1 LKIIKLRGVKF
12 NLNNISFAIPVSGA
26 LYDGSLKLL
35 NKCGLN
41 ISRPNDRVYTA
52 KIPALQGVDIMF
64 QRQSDIPAR
73 LDSNVADIGV
83 VGLDSFYEKKID
95 NGNSIV
101 IIDNLGFGAS
111 DMVLAVP
118 EAWLDVKNLAD
129 LADLSFEMREK
140 GQDLRIAT
148 KYPRLVTRFLNQ
160 NSIYYFNIVDASG
173 GIEVA
178 PYIGYADMIC
188 DITATGNTLR
198 QNRLKIIENGTVFS
212 SQAALVANI
221 ENISKKTNS
230 IELAKAIIEKIEAHL
245 NSRKFIRVTVNLSL
259 DDLGISNPEELISVV
274 GSNPTLHGLKGPSFS
289 NVITNEPGVWVS
301 LELIIANDQLL
312 DCVNELRAL
321 GGVSIT
327 TSELGM
333 IFYKDSVA
341 FSKLESAV
349 EIFGER
355 K

>member
-1 LKIIKLRGVKF
+1 VRLSLD
-12 NLNNISFAIPVSGA
+12 NISFAIPVSGA
-26 LYDGSLKLL
+26 LYNGSLNLL
-35 NKCGLN
+35 DKCGLSV
-41 ISRPNDRVYTA
+41 SRANDRVYTA
-52 KIPALQGVDIMF
+52 NMPSLQGVDIIF
-64 QRQSDIPAR
+64 QRQSDIPSR

-101 IIDNLGFGAS
+101 IIDDLGFGSS

-118 EAWLDVKNLAD
+118 EAWLDVKSLAD

-140 GQDLRIAT
+140 GKDLRIAT

-198 QNRLKIIENGTVFS
+198 QNRLKVIENGIVFS

-221 ENISKKTNS
+221 ENIYNKKDS
-230 IELAKAIIEKIEAHL
+230 IEVAKAIIEKIEAQL
-245 NSRKFIRVTVNLSL
+245 NSKKFIRVTVNLSL
-259 DDLGISNPEELISVV
+259 EDLGVNDPSELISIV
-274 GSNPTLHGLKGPSFS
+274 GSNPILHGLKGPSFS
-289 NVITNEPGVWVS
+289 QVITAEPGEWIS
-301 LELIIANDQLL
+301 LELIISKDQLL
-312 DCVNELRAL
+312 SCVSELRNL

-327 TSELGM
+327 TSDLGM
-333 IFYKDSVA
+333 IFYKDSIA
-341 FSKLESAV
+341 FSKLETAIT
-349 EIFGER
+349 IFGD
-355 K
+355 KN

>member
-1 LKIIKLRGVKF
+1 M
-12 NLNNISFAIPVSGA
+12 NNISFAIPVSGA
-26 LYDGSLKLL
+26 LYDGTLKLL
-35 NKCGLN
+35 SKCGLN

-52 KIPALQGVDIMF
+52 NIPSLEGVDIIF

-73 LDSNVADIGV
+73 LDSNVADIGI

-101 IIDNLGFGAS
+101 IIDDLGFASS

-140 GQDLRIAT
+140 GKDLRIAT

-198 QNRLKIIENGTVFS
+198 QNRLKVIENGTVFT

-221 ENISKKTNS
+221 QNIYNKKES
-230 IELAKAIIEKIEAHL
+230 IDLAKAIIEKIEAHL
-245 NSRKFIRVTVNLSL
+245 NSKKFIRVTVNLSL
-259 DDLGISNPEELISVV
+259 DDLGVSDPNEIISIV
-274 GSNPTLHGLKGPSFS
+274 GSSTILHGLKGPSFS
-289 NVITNEPGVWVS
+289 HVITNEPGVWVS
-301 LELIIANDQLL
+301 LELIISNDQLL
-312 DCVNELRAL
+312 DCVTELRNL

-327 TSELGM
+327 TSDLDM
-333 IFYKDSVA
+333 IFYKDSIA
-341 FSKLESAV
+341 FSKLESAI
-349 EIFGER
+349 EIFGDR
-355 K
+355 D

>member
-1 LKIIKLRGVKF
+1 MRLSLD
-12 NLNNISFAIPVSGA
+12 NISFAIPVSGA
-26 LYDGSLKLL
+26 LYNGSLNLL
-35 NKCGLN
+35 DKCGLSV
-41 ISRPNDRVYTA
+41 SRPNDRVYTA
-52 KIPALQGVDIMF
+52 NMPSLQGVDIIF
-64 QRQSDIPAR
+64 QRQSDIPSR

-101 IIDNLGFGAS
+101 IIDDLGFGSS

-118 EAWLDVKNLAD
+118 EAWLDVKSLAD

-140 GQDLRIAT
+140 GKDLRIAT

-198 QNRLKIIENGTVFS
+198 QNRLKVIENGIVFS

-221 ENISKKTNS
+221 ENIYNKKDS
-230 IELAKAIIEKIEAHL
+230 IEVAKAIIEKIEAQL
-245 NSRKFIRVTVNLSL
+245 NSKKFIRVTVNLSL
-259 DDLGISNPEELISVV
+259 EDLGVNDPSELMSIV

-289 NVITNEPGVWVS
+289 QVITTEPGTWIS
-301 LELIIANDQLL
+301 LELIISKDQLL
-312 DCVNELRAL
+312 SCVSELRNL

-327 TSELGM
+327 TSDLGM
-333 IFYKDSVA
+333 IFYKDSIA
-341 FSKLESAV
+341 FSKLETAIT
-349 EIFGER
+349 IFGD
-355 K
+355 KN

>member
-1 LKIIKLRGVKF
+1 MKF
-12 NLNNISFAIPVSGA
+12 RLDNISFAIPVSGA
-26 LYDGSLKLL
+26 LYDGSLSLL
-35 NKCGLN
+35 SKCGLYV
-41 ISRPNDRVYTA
+41 SRPNDRVYTA
-52 KIPALQGVDIMF
+52 NIPNLKGVDIMF

-73 LDSNVADIGV
+73 LDSNVADIGI

-101 IIDNLGFGAS
+101 IIDDIGFGSS

-118 EAWLDVKNLAD
+118 EAWFDVNNLAD
-129 LADLSFEMREK
+129 LADLSFEMRDK
-140 GQDLRIAT
+140 GKDLRIAT

-178 PYIGYADMIC
+178 PYIGFADMIC

-221 ENISKKTNS
+221 ENIYNKKDS
-230 IELAKAIIEKIEAHL
+230 IELARSIIEKVEAYL

-259 DDLGISNPEELISVV
+259 EDLGVNEPSELISVV
-274 GSNPTLHGLKGPSFS
+274 GSNPILHGLKGPSFS
-289 NVITNEPGVWVS
+289 NVITTELGTWIS
-301 LELIIANDQLL
+301 LELIISNDQLL
-312 DCVNELRAL
+312 ACVSELRRL

-333 IFYKDSVA
+333 IFYKDSIA
-341 FSKLESAV
+341 YSKLESA
-349 EIFGER
+349 ISIYGDGS
-355 K
+355 